1 MRGAVRRRAR
11 IVDQQSKTLLAAR
24 PLSIGMRRCSAATS
38 MSPDLLATLGE
49 MLTLFSIQIGTG
61 MDEFPYFLGTVL
73 ITVLVVVDR

>member
-1 MRGAVRRRAR
+1 
-11 IVDQQSKTLLAAR
+11 
-24 PLSIGMRRCSAATS
+24 